1 MQVPERVNKLSE
13 LLIQALDGRQSTIWT
28 AMPGIVQSFDPVKMT
43 CSVQVSIQLNRRM
56 PNGEWQPITI
66 PVIDDCPVLF
76 MGGGGFTFTT
86 PIAEGDEALLVFASR
101 CIDQWWQQ
109 GGVQAQWEYR
119 LHDLS
124 DGFVLVGPRSQPRV
138 ISGISTTSAQLR
150 SDDGVTVIDI
160 AADALTLTT
169 GATSIALTSSKITL
183 TADEIVIA
191 AGTTLTTAG
200 GKVGSI
206 ITAAAIDEYTT
217 GVPVNSYTPPV
228 PGV

>member
-76 MGGGGFTFTT
+76 PGGGGFTFTT
-86 PIAEGDEALLVFASR
+86 PIATGDEALLIFASR

-150 SDDGVTVIDI
+150 SDDGEMYIELAAGHVCNVVAPGGVTINGVTIDASGNVHSPAAITATGGIQAGTGGGDSVTVQGH
-160 AADALTLTT
+160 TH
-169 GATSIALTSSKITL
+169 GSPPGPPPN
-183 TADEIVIA
+183 
-191 AGTTLTTAG
+191 AGT
-200 GKVGSI
+200 
-206 ITAAAIDEYTT
+206 
-217 GVPVNSYTPPV
+217 
-228 PGV
+228 